1 MNCGQPLK
9 LHVEAGKEH
18 ERSIKACFDDIYI
31 QEDPREYYRVLYGLD
46 YIIPDLARGIFRNI
60 ASAVAERRN
69 RPIKVLDLGCS
80 YGTNAILLRMPLDL
94 ARLAQRYA
102 DLGAHGLAA
111 SELAELDQ
119 NYFRSWPRQ
128 PMTIVGLDA
137 SAPAIAYAVR
147 TGALDDGIALDLE
160 NGELTP
166 RARALLRDVDLIIST
181 GCVGYVSERTFSEIL
196 GAIEGP
202 APWIA
207 SFVLRM
213 YPYTA
218 IETELR
224 RRGLATEKLEGTTF
238 VQRRFHSERE
248 CWDVLRCLE
257 QGGISTLA
265 KESEGLLHA
274 EFYLSRSPSDVK
286 AVPLEQVVSVTT
298 GEHHAFGRRY
308 RRVSDKVLLFGKY
321 ASAVG

>member
-1 MNCGQPLK
+1 MNFGQPLT
-9 LHVEAGKEH
+9 LPEDAEEVHNT
-18 ERSIKACFDDIYI
+18 SIKACFDDIYT
-31 QEDPREYYRVLYGLD
+31 QGDPREYYRVLYGLD

-60 ASAVAERRN
+60 ANAVAARRN

-80 YGTNAILLRMPLDL
+80 YGSNAILLRMPLDL

-102 DLGAHGLAA
+102 DLDAHGMSAG
-111 SELAELDQ
+111 ELAELDS

-166 RARALLRDVDLIIST
+166 RARALLRDVDLIVST
-181 GCVGYVSERTFSEIL
+181 GCVGYVSDRTFSQIL

-213 YPYTA
+213 YSYVA
-218 IETELR
+218 IDTELR

-257 QGGISTLA
+257 EAGVSTLG

-274 EFYLSRSPSDVK
+274 EFYLSRSLPDAK
-286 AVPLEQVVSVTT
+286 AVPLEQVASVTT
-298 GEHHAFGRRY
+298 GEHHSFGRRY
-308 RRVSDKVLLFGKY
+308 RHIGGNVLQFGKY
-321 ASAVG
+321 AAALG

>member
-1 MNCGQPLK
+1 MNLNKPLK
-9 LHVEAGKEH
+9 IHVEDEEVH
-18 ERSIKACFDDIYI
+18 EESIKACFDEIYTKA
-31 QEDPREYYRVLYGLD
+31 DPREYYRVLYGLD
-46 YIIPDLARGIFRNI
+46 YIIPDLARGIFRNV
-60 ASAVAERRN
+60 ANAVAERRD

-80 YGTNAILLRMPLDL
+80 YGSNAILLRMPLDL

-102 DLGAHGLAA
+102 DLGAHGLTA
-111 SELAELDQ
+111 SELAELDC

-137 SAPAIAYAVR
+137 SAPAIAYAVQ
-147 TGALDDGIALDLE
+147 TAALDDGIALDLE

-181 GCVGYVSERTFSEIL
+181 GCVGYVTERTFSQIL
-196 GAIEGP
+196 DAIEGP

-218 IETELR
+218 IETELS

-257 QGGISTLA
+257 QAGISTLA

-274 EFYLSRSPSDVK
+274 EFYLSRSPADAT
-286 AVPLEQVVSVTT
+286 AVPLEQVASVTN
-298 GEHHAFGRRY
+298 GDHHTFGRRY

>member
-1 MNCGQPLK
+1 
-9 LHVEAGKEH
+9 
-18 ERSIKACFDDIYI
+18 
-31 QEDPREYYRVLYGLD
+31 VLYGLD

-60 ASAVAERRN
+60 ASAVAERRD

-80 YGTNAILLRMPLDL
+80 YGVNAILMRMPLDL

-102 DLGAHGLAA
+102 DLGVHGLTAG
-111 SELAELDQ
+111 ELAELDH

-128 PMTIVGLDA
+128 PMTIVGLDS
-137 SAPAIAYAVR
+137 SAPAISYAVR
-147 TGALDDGIALDLE
+147 TGVLDDGIAIDLE

-166 RARALLRDVDLIIST
+166 RARALLRDVDLIVST
-181 GCVGYVSERTFSEIL
+181 GCVGYVSERTFAKIL
-196 GAIEGP
+196 SAIEGP
-202 APWIA
+202 APWVA

-218 IETELR
+218 IENELR
-224 RRGLATEKLEGTTF
+224 RRGLVTEKLESTTF

-257 QGGISTLA
+257 QAGVPTLG
-265 KESEGLLHA
+265 KEAEGLLHA
-274 EFYLSRSPSDVK
+274 ELYLSRSPSDAKVM
-286 AVPLEQVVSVTT
+286 PLEQVASVTT

-308 RRVSDKVLLFGKY
+308 RRVSDNALQFGKY
-321 ASAVG
+321 AATVG